1 MMTDKTLLR
10 ISELASK
17 SAVTPRTIR
26 FYVQEGLLPQPVKSR
41 KTLALS
47 GRHEAANEF
56 FAGNSYFDVW
66 ARKHI

>member
-17 SAVTPRTIR
+17 SAVTPRTIG

-41 KTLALS
+41 KTLALYKEDCI
-47 GRHEAANEF
+47 GKVKAIKKAQTERF
-56 FAGNSYFDVW
+56 LP
-66 ARKHI
+66 II

>member
-17 SAVTPRTIR
+17 SAVTPRTIG

-41 KTLALS
+41 KTLALYKEDCIE
-47 GRHEAANEF
+47 RVKAIKKAQTERF
-56 FAGNSYFDVW
+56 LP
-66 ARKHI
+66 II